1 MQDLLTLI
9 LSDGHLGMAQTAS
22 SLTPTHAYADNG
34 RYTVTLTVTDDDGAS
49 TSDTLT
55 VTVNNAAPVVETRL

>member
-1 MQDLLTLI
+1 
-9 LSDGHLGMAQTAS
+9 MAQTAS

-34 RYTVTLTVTDDDGAS
+34 VHTVTLTVTDDDGAS

-55 VTVNNAAPVVETRL
+55 VTVNNAAPVVEAG